1 MLKNYLN
8 FFLFLLI
15 LFFFFFVFK
24 YYFSNQNIKDI
35 SINRNNSENVLK
47 DKMSNIPVLSNDT
60 DQVIE
65 FNTGFNQEIE
75 NKKSRNFWKLL
86 KFE

>member
-1 MLKNYLN
+1 
-8 FFLFLLI
+8 
-15 LFFFFFVFK
+15 
-24 YYFSNQNIKDI
+24 
-35 SINRNNSENVLK
+35 
-47 DKMSNIPVLSNDT
+47 MSNIPVLSNDT